1 MKKFFTFLFALAVL
15 TACEK
20 PQVIPPGPDGE
31 DTTITYSYPFETSR
45 LDLAF
50 TDTLVIMNMIDD
62 RYIDSIESDA
72 GWISALYRGQ
82 GILNINVAENKAG
95 SHREGTLTFT
105 LNTGD
110 KYELAISQ
118 NARPHIEW
126 EYDYMNEDMGSYGTC
141 YVYGAFEMGE
151 DVVDMRIQFRA
162 SGYDYYTDNEIKE
175 VIAQD
180 DSEGTVYT
188 WEEYRT
194 LTDSEGWLEL
204 FIFDY
209 TDYSDNISFAETW
222 NIMCANYCV
231 LTVALDE
238 HGNYA
243 WESKHFSPYDW

>member
-1 MKKFFTFLFALAVL
+1 
-15 TACEK
+15 
-20 PQVIPPGPDGE
+20 
-31 DTTITYSYPFETSR
+31 
-45 LDLAF
+45 
-50 TDTLVIMNMIDD
+50 
-62 RYIDSIESDA
+62 
-72 GWISALYRGQ
+72 
-82 GILNINVAENKAG
+82 
-95 SHREGTLTFT
+95 
-105 LNTGD
+105 
-110 KYELAISQ
+110 
-118 NARPHIEW
+118 
-126 EYDYMNEDMGSYGTC
+126 
-141 YVYGAFEMGE
+141 MGE

-209 TDYSDNISFAETW
+209 TEYSDNISFAETW

-243 WESKHFSPYDW
+243 WENKHFSPYAW